1 MENVCSGRKG
11 SEISR
16 VKSHPHAVGSIGLFC
31 LAAGSWEES
40 AGAMWLSRN
49 HPLTPE
55 FSSLNSLG
63 WSSALSQRGRFWS
76 KIWWFLQEKRK
87 MQMVWP
93 SFCFWQIIIQNWC
106 SLGCNVISRKYTILL
121 YMPAGKLATM
131 CTDQTARAKYAACI
145 YKVWTAL
152 NIPAANRHRKPWF
165 LN

>member
-76 KIWWFLQEKRK
+76 KIWWFLQEKEKCRWSDLLFAFDK
-87 MQMVWP
+87 LLSRTDAHWDAMWYPANTLSSSTCQQAN
-93 SFCFWQIIIQNWC
+93 WQQC
-106 SLGCNVISRKYTILL
+106 
-121 YMPAGKLATM
+121 
-131 CTDQTARAKYAACI
+131 ARTKRP
-145 YKVWTAL
+145 VL
-152 NIPAANRHRKPWF
+152 NMLHAYIRSELH
-165 LN
+165 